1 MVNMV
6 IDYFCK
12 NSCCCIEDMDEV
24 YDISINDLDVISCC
38 LEQEIFEVIQE
49 FMFFYCVVFN
59 LYVIEGYVYKEIVE
73 LFDIIESIF
82 RLNLVKV
89 WLKLKEILSE

>member
-1 MVNMV
+1 MGVCFCYVIDEEEVFDILYEGFIKVFWYIGKYKFGILFLVWIWCIMVNMV

-38 LEQEIFEVIQE
+38 MEWEILEVI
-49 FMFFYCVVFN
+49 
-59 LYVIEGYVYKEIVE
+59 
-73 LFDIIESIF
+73 
-82 RLNLVKV
+82 
-89 WLKLKEILSE
+89 